1 MSLDSP
7 DKATIAAKAGHFL
20 DVNTGAVVP
29 EIQLSTTFARDD
41 RYQLIDPANTYAR
54 DESPSFVYAERVL
67 AELENGDECRLFAS
81 GMAAIAALSL
91 IHI

>member
-7 DKATIAAKAGHFL
+7 DKATVAAKAGHFL

-54 DESPSFVYAERVL
+54 DESPSFVYRYQPRCPGCQL
-67 AELENGDECRLFAS
+67 TRKISCSRYRQPHS
-81 GMAAIAALSL
+81 TPSIK
-91 IHI
+91 